1 MGTTCVLTINET
13 LFNNGSIMLC
23 RAVRTDDNTSV
34 LVKIAPEQSVENA
47 SELLE
52 KEKATIDGLT
62 CGGIIRALQVMRY
75 NRNPALVLEDFPGR
89 PLALSGRLGW
99 PGISGFLSL
108 ALGLAEI
115 LAGIHEQHLI
125 HNNISPWSIFVT
137 DDRAGGG
144 NGSMAA
150 ITGFERA
157 SGISAMAE
165 AGSFLDHRPL
175 QWLSYI
181 SPEMTG
187 KVNRAPD
194 RRSDL
199 YSLGAVL
206 YEAATGAPPFNGD
219 NPTDIIYAHLTEK
232 PAPPRRLNGEI
243 PPVISNIIMRLL
255 GKNPE
260 ERYQSARSLGEDLKK
275 CLAMVEKSGRLRSFP
290 LGRSDR
296 SGRLVIP
303 DRLYDREQDLAALSA
318 AYGAAEKG
326 ANVLVMVSG
335 DTGAGKT
342 ALVREFRKTL
352 IADNCFFCQGKFDQ
366 YRRDIPF
373 SAFTG
378 AFGGLARQLLK
389 LKDSEIGSWKTRIG
403 EALSPNTKL
412 IMDLVPELQ
421 MIIGT
426 ADPVPAADPVS
437 AMNRLHRYLEKFAR
451 VFASE
456 GNSLVIFLD
465 DLHWADPAS
474 LEFLK
479 ALASSG
485 ETGNLCVIG
494 AYRSGETGPEHP
506 LTAAIAALSPGK
518 EIIHIDLGPIKRSA
532 AALMIGDMFT
542 ASPVKAAPLAEL
554 VHEKTMGNPFYIH
567 EFLLGIAREP
577 LVRRASRRGWT
588 WDLESIRQLPSTDNV
603 IDFLTAKING
613 LPADQRE
620 LLMIASCIGS
630 TFSGDVL
637 TCARGMRAT
646 SMEPALAALIDEGL
660 VVPEGFSFRF
670 VHDRVQEAARRMM
683 TSKDRAAVHY
693 RIAIM
698 VFANALPE
706 GLTDNIF
713 AIADQYNG
721 ASEIL
726 DEEERANVAD
736 LNYLAGRKAKMM
748 GAFETALPYF
758 RTAYYHLYSLQGS
771 AKNIWER
778 HHHLA
783 YCVHLELADSEFL
796 NHNYDRVEPIIE
808 KAVAYT
814 GDEIETANLKNILVV
829 MYTTQF
835 TRHRE
840 ALDIGLEILR
850 TLGIDINTTNPD
862 EQRKELQAVVKKGL
876 YRKEIS
882 SLMGLPPMK
891 DLKMRT
897 AMRILSDLLLPAHYS
912 NSSIND
918 LLIMTMIRISLE
930 SGNAPESVPGY
941 LHYGR
946 ILNDQMPHTNVGY
959 QFGRLAMDLAETL
972 GSKSS
977 ICETCL
983 IFANFIAPFHLS
995 LKDTEFINMKGI
1007 KAGIESGNLKHT
1019 GDLYSHIVGND
1030 YYQGKK
1036 LDTVQQSVLS
1046 TRGYL
1051 KKIDDRLTL
1060 YITESLLV
1068 SVIFL
1073 KEDSEGGLGIYN
1085 KKTYDLANQWPTD
1098 TIPFPLNYL
1107 QAIEG
1112 GARFILGEYDT
1123 AYRLLKQA
1131 KEIIHI
1137 FKGLYI
1143 IPEIYYYMTLSMAA
1157 LYPSSTES
1165 DKELYASAMTQHR
1178 DFMKILSGQCPENFK
1193 HKYLLMDAEISRIV
1207 DNVPDAM
1214 ALYDRAIEA
1223 ARDNGFVQ
1231 DEAIASE
1238 LAGKF
1243 WLGRGKADFAGI
1255 YLLKAR
1261 DAYKKWGAE
1270 RKVRDL
1276 ERRYADILMVRRAPV
1291 IGRQIG
1297 DRALPADTLLDISRQ
1312 IMGEIRIDRLLET
1325 IMTAAVKY
1333 VSAQKVAI
1341 LMERRG
1347 CLLIEGEIE
1356 PAKNRLELLR
1366 AEPLCEETLPL
1377 SVIHYVWRTGE
1388 AISLN
1393 DARGSDAF
1401 GADPYLAERRPKSI
1415 LCFKVGNLGKT
1426 SAIIYMENSITAD
1439 TFASVSPEILLFLAS
1454 EIGIALENARLYR
1467 EQEESIR
1474 LRDNILR
1481 QYEDARYKN
1490 LQERMRPHFIYN
1502 AIHTIHGLLQIDP
1515 AVADRALVNFA
1526 EICRYFTDRSFDT
1539 LVPFQD
1545 EWRFTEHYLE
1555 FERIRL
1561 EDRFS
1566 FSLSAPPK
1574 LGPLMVPPLIIQPL
1588 VGNCIKHG
1596 FRKKRDSCRI
1606 DVRAALERDMLK
1618 IEITD
1623 NGEGLTAPDPYGR
1636 TLGNIRDRLRF
1647 HSADSDLVIENVK
1660 DGARATIMYALKKEL
1675 RHG

>member
-1 MGTTCVLTINET
+1 MGTTCVLRINET

-47 SELLE
+47 AELLE
-52 KEKATIDGLT
+52 KEKATVDGLD
-62 CGGIIRALQVMRY
+62 CGGIIRALQVTRY
-75 NRNPALVLEDFPGR
+75 NRNPALVMEDFPGR

-99 PGISGFLSL
+99 PGTGGFLSL
-108 ALGLAEI
+108 ALRLAEI
-115 LAGIHEQHLI
+115 LAGIHDRHII
-125 HNNISPWSIFVT
+125 HNNISPWTIFVSE
-137 DDRAGGG
+137 DHPGGG

-150 ITGFERA
+150 MTGFEQA
-157 SGISAMAE
+157 SAIPAMAE

-175 QWLSYI
+175 QWLPYI
-181 SPEMTG
+181 SPEITG

-206 YEAATGAPPFNGD
+206 YEAATGAPPFTGN

-232 PAPPRRLNGEI
+232 PAPPRRLNREI
-243 PPVISNIIMRLL
+243 PSVISNIIMRLL

-275 CLAMVEKSGRLRSFP
+275 CLAIIEKTGGLRSFP
-290 LGRSDR
+290 LGRNDR
-296 SGRLVIP
+296 NGRLAIT
-303 DRLYDREQDLAALSA
+303 DRLYDREQDLAALS
-318 AYGAAEKG
+318 GAFGEAEKG

-335 DTGAGKT
+335 DAGVGKT

-352 IADNCFFCQGKFDQ
+352 IRDNCFFCEGKFDQ

-378 AFGGLARQLLK
+378 AFGGLVRRLLK
-389 LKDSEIGSWKTRIG
+389 LKDWEIETWKARIID
-403 EALSPNTKL
+403 ALSPNTKL
-412 IMDLVPELQ
+412 VMDLVPELG
-421 MIIGT
+421 MIIET
-426 ADPVPAADPVS
+426 ADPVPTADPVA

-456 GNSLVIFLD
+456 GYNLVIFLD
-465 DLHWADPAS
+465 DLHRADQAS
-474 LEFLK
+474 LELLK
-479 ALASSG
+479 ALALSA
-485 ETGNLCVIG
+485 ELGNICVIG
-494 AYRSGETGPEHP
+494 AYRSGETGPEHS
-506 LTAAIAALSPGK
+506 LTAAIGTLSAGK
-518 EIIHIDLGPIKRSA
+518 EIIRIDLGPIKRSA
-532 AALMIGDMFT
+532 AALMISDMFA

-554 VHEKTMGNPFYIH
+554 VHEKTMGNPFYIR

-577 LVRRASRRGWT
+577 LVRRAAGRGWT
-588 WDLESIRQLPSTDNV
+588 WDLERIRQMQSTDNV

-630 TFSGDVL
+630 IFSGDVL

-660 VVPEGFSFRF
+660 VVPEGYSFRF

-683 TSKDRAAVHY
+683 TSKDRATVHY

-698 VFANALPE
+698 VFANALPG
-706 GLTDNIF
+706 GLTDDIF

-771 AKNIWER
+771 AKSIWDR

-783 YCVHLELADSEFL
+783 YCAHLELAEVEFL
-796 NHNYDRVEPIIE
+796 NHDYDRVEPIIE
-808 KAVAYT
+808 EAVKYT
-814 GDEIETANLKNILVV
+814 DDEIEIAHLKNILVV
-829 MYTTQF
+829 MYATQF

-840 ALDIGLEILR
+840 ALAIGLETLR
-850 TLGIDINTTNPD
+850 TLGIEINTANPD
-862 EQRKELQAVVKKGL
+862 KQRNELHHAVKKGL

-882 SLMGLPPMK
+882 SLLELPPMR
-891 DLKMRT
+891 DPKMKT
-897 AMRILSDLLLPAHYS
+897 AMKILRDLMLPAHYS
-912 NSSIND
+912 NVSITD
-918 LLIMTMIRISLE
+918 LLIMMMITISLE
-930 SGNAPESVPGY
+930 FGNTPESVPGY

-946 ILNDQMPHTNVGY
+946 ILSSQMPDTIAGF
-959 QFGRLAMDLAETL
+959 QFGRLAMELAEKL
-972 GSKSS
+972 ESKSY
-977 ICETCL
+977 ICESCL

-995 LKDTEFINMKGI
+995 LKETETINRKGI

-1019 GDLYSHIVGND
+1019 GDLYSHVTCND
-1030 YYQGKK
+1030 HYQGKS
-1036 LDTVQQSVLS
+1036 LDVVYQSALS
-1046 TRGYL
+1046 TLGYL
-1051 KKIDDRLTL
+1051 EKTGDRLTL
-1060 YITESLLV
+1060 FIIESLLAT
-1068 SVIFL
+1068 VIFL
-1073 KEDSEGGLGIYN
+1073 KENSEESLDVYA
-1085 KKTYDLANQWPTD
+1085 KKINDLTCQWPEGTV
-1098 TIPFPLNYL
+1098 TTPLNFM
-1107 QAIEG
+1107 QAFEG
-1112 GARFILGEYDT
+1112 GARFILNDYSHS
-1123 AYRLLKQA
+1123 YRLLIQA
-1131 KEIIHI
+1131 LAITNI
-1137 FKGLYI
+1137 FKGIYI
-1143 IPEIYYYMTLSMAA
+1143 ISEIYYYMTLSMAA
-1157 LYPSSTES
+1157 LYPTSTES
-1165 DKELYASAMTQHR
+1165 DKELFASAMTEHR
-1178 DFMKILSGQCPENFK
+1178 DFLKILSGQCPENFL
-1193 HKYLLMDAEISRIV
+1193 HKYLLMDAEISRILG
-1207 DNVPDAM
+1207 NALDAM

-1223 ARDNGFVQ
+1223 ARDNGFTQ
-1231 DEAIASE
+1231 DEAIANE

-1243 WLGRGKADFAGI
+1243 WLGRAKADFAGT
-1255 YLLKAR
+1255 YLIKAR
-1261 DAYKKWGAE
+1261 ETYKKWGAE

-1276 ERRYADILMVRRAPV
+1276 EHRYGDILMERRITGV
-1291 IGRQIG
+1291 GRRNAE
-1297 DRALPADTLLDISRQ
+1297 RALGADTLLDVSRQ

-1325 IMTAAVKY
+1325 ILTAAVKY
-1333 VSAQKVAI
+1333 VSARKAAI
-1341 LMERRG
+1341 LLERRG
-1347 CLLIEGEIE
+1347 LLYIEGEIE
-1356 PAKNRLELLR
+1356 PAKNRLRILH
-1366 AEPLCEETLPL
+1366 AEPLSDETLPL
-1377 SVIHYVWRTGE
+1377 SVIHYVSRTGE
-1388 AISLN
+1388 TLSLD
-1393 DARGSDAF
+1393 DASGSDAF
-1401 GADPYLAERRPKSI
+1401 GADPYITARRPKSI
-1415 LCFKVGNLGKT
+1415 LCFKVGHLGKT
-1426 SAIIYMENSITAD
+1426 AAVIYMENSIATD
-1439 TFASVSPEILLFLAS
+1439 TFAAVSPEMLLLLAS

-1481 QYEDARYKN
+1481 QYDEARYKN

-1502 AIHTIHGLLQIDP
+1502 AIHTIHSLLQIDP
-1515 AVADRALVNFA
+1515 ALADRALVNFA

-1539 LVPFQD
+1539 LVAFQD

-1566 FSLSAPPK
+1566 FSLKAPAN

-1588 VGNCIKHG
+1588 VGNSLKHG
-1596 FRKKRDSCRI
+1596 FQKKKDSCRI
-1606 DVRAALERDMLK
+1606 NIQALRMGDMLK
-1618 IEITD
+1618 IEVSD
-1623 NGEGLTAPDPYGR
+1623 NGEGIAAPDPYAR

-1647 HSADSDLVIENVK
+1647 HSADSDLVIENT
-1660 DGARATIMYALKKEL
+1660 GEGTRATIIYALKREPH
-1675 RHG
+1675 HG